1 GYYRRRGCG
10 RIGAKAQSQELDL
23 RPGRESY
30 QSFSTS
36 FFSPLSESHD
46 HRQFGHG
53 GDELRR
59 QTLIASLQIRATYSI
74 NRIRLITLISLS
86 RFINIHLRRLK
97 LE

>member
-1 GYYRRRGCG
+1 MSAFLFDSSATVKRYAIESGSKWVFYILRWSAGNSIFVAGIYRRRGCG
-10 RIGAKAQSQELDL
+10 RIGAKAQSQALDL

-59 QTLIASLQIRATYSI
+59 Q
-74 NRIRLITLISLS
+74 
-86 RFINIHLRRLK
+86 
-97 LE
+97 